1 MYPKPYKAVTNVTF
15 RNNPNQQ
22 TLWGDTYLTP
32 QEALVYINQM
42 LSTLKRYKEKT
53 Q

>member
-1 MYPKPYKAVTNVTF
+1 MRNQQRPNNV
-15 RNNPNQQ
+15 RYYQNPAQQ

-42 LSTLKRYKEKT
+42 LSTLKRYQEKT
-53 Q
+53 KC

>member
-1 MYPKPYKAVTNVTF
+1 MPQRQRPNTVRYNQS
-15 RNNPNQQ
+15 NNPYQA

-42 LSTLKRYKEKT
+42 LSTLKRYREKT
-53 Q
+53 E